1 MSGRSVFGGHPG
13 RGEGP
18 AAPGRPER
26 SEGPAFR
33 DPVTTFLDPT
43 VLARIG
49 NLELVARTV
58 VEGFI
63 GGLHRSP
70 RLGAST
76 DFAEHRPYSPGDDIR
91 RIDWK
96 LFARTDRFYVKE
108 FEADTNTNLLLL
120 LDVSP
125 SMRYRGDGVSKL
137 EYGCLLAASL
147 AYFSS
152 GQRDRVGLAT
162 FDRDVVDYVPCSAKH
177 LRLVLHALDRA
188 NRATGESR
196 SFAAAPLRTTG
207 AVVLSEAKDLL
218 SPTAKILRSPS
229 ANDTLRPHALAVP
242 LKKLADQ
249 TRRRSIV
256 VLISDLY
263 EEPDAVLSA
272 LAQLRGRGNELIVF
286 HPLDRNELEFPFS
299 DAANFM
305 DVESGERMPLV
316 PDYLRA
322 EYRALVQQH
331 ITALT
336 KQSREQRVDYTL
348 LDTSRPLDAALFGY
362 LSARQRYGTAR

>member
-1 MSGRSVFGGHPG
+1 MH
-13 RGEGP
+13 
-18 AAPGRPER
+18 
-26 SEGPAFR
+26 
-33 DPVTTFLDPT
+33 DPITTFLDPT

-49 NLELVARTV
+49 NLELLARTV
-58 VEGFI
+58 VEGFV

-70 RLGAST
+70 RLGSST
-76 DFAEHRPYSPGDDIR
+76 DFAEHRPYSAGDDIR

-108 FEADTNTNLLLL
+108 FEADTNTNLLIL

-137 EYGCLLAASL
+137 EYGCFLAASL

-162 FDRDVVDYVPCSAKH
+162 FDRDLVDYVPCSAKH

-188 NRATGESR
+188 YQARNDTSR
-196 SFAAAPLRTTG
+196 SFAPSALRTTG
-207 AVVLSEAKDLL
+207 AATGAATGDAVILSSAKDPLL
-218 SPTAKILRSPS
+218 PSSLAIPLR
-229 ANDTLRPHALAVP
+229 
-242 LKKLADQ
+242 KLAEQ

-272 LAQLRGRGNELIVF
+272 LAHVRGRGNELIVF
-286 HPLDRNELEFPFS
+286 HPLDRNELDFPFA

-305 DVESGERMPLV
+305 DVESGERLPLV
-316 PDYLRA
+316 PDYLRE
-322 EYRALVQQH
+322 EYRALVAKH
-331 ITALT
+331 TETLAR
-336 KQSREQRVDYTL
+336 QSREQQVDYTL
-348 LDTSRPLDAALFGY
+348 LDTSRPLDAALFSY
-362 LSARQRYGTAR
+362 LAARQRHGTVRG

>member
-1 MSGRSVFGGHPG
+1 MRDRHPERSPGHPG
-13 RGEGP
+13 RSDG
-18 AAPGRPER
+18 
-26 SEGPAFR
+26 SAFQ
-33 DPVTTFLDPT
+33 DPIATFLDPT

-49 NLELVARTV
+49 NLELLARTV

-76 DFAEHRPYSPGDDIR
+76 DFAEHRPYSSGDDIR

-96 LFARTDRFYVKE
+96 LYARTDRYHVKE
-108 FEADTNTNLLLL
+108 FEADTNTNLLVL

-125 SMRYRGDGVSKL
+125 SMHYRGDGVSKL
-137 EYGCLLAASL
+137 EYGSFLAASL

-162 FDRDVVDYVPCSAKH
+162 FDRDLVDYVPCAARH

-188 NRATGESR
+188 NRAASASGR
-196 SFAAAPLRTTG
+196 SSAPEALGTTHGAAG
-207 AVVLSEAKDLL
+207 N
-218 SPTAKILRSPS
+218 LRSS
-229 ANDTLRPHALAVP
+229 LSVP
-242 LKKLADQ
+242 LQRLAEQ

-272 LAQLRGRGNELIVF
+272 LAHVRGRGNELIVF
-286 HPLDRNELEFPFS
+286 HPLDRDELEFPFT
-299 DAANFM
+299 DAANFL
-305 DVESGERMPLV
+305 DIESGERMPLV

-322 EYRALVQQH
+322 EYRAVVRRHTETL
-331 ITALT
+331 ARR
-336 KQSREQRVDYTL
+336 SREQQVDYTL

-362 LSARQRYGTAR
+362 LAARQRRGTART